1 MVVAYRPRLV
11 RSRRAVARPTEVAAE
26 KAITAAASRAW

>member
-1 MVVAYRPRLV
+1 MLVAYRPRLV
-11 RSRRAVARPTEVAAE
+11 RRSSATARPTEVAAE

>member
-1 MVVAYRPRLV
+1 MVEAYRPRLV
-11 RSRRAVARPTEVAAE
+11 STRKAVARPTEVAAE